1 MKRLIPIIAL
11 LAILMISSTYIIG
24 ILAVNDDTLD
34 VEGTAYEDSYEGN
47 VKVQTATS
55 SLFGIIPYILAIIAL
70 MIGLASLKKIYFK
83 R

>member
-11 LAILMISSTYIIG
+11 LAILTVFSSYVYG
-24 ILAVNDDTLD
+24 ILAVNDDNLN

-55 SLFGIIPYILAIIAL
+55 SIFAVFPMILVVIAL
-70 MIGLASLKKIYFK
+70 MIGLVSIKKAYF
-83 R
+83 RR

>member
-1 MKRLIPIIAL
+1 MKRLVPIIAL

-24 ILAVNDDTLD
+24 ILAVNDDNLN

-47 VKVQTATS
+47 AKIQTATS
-55 SLFGIIPYILAIIAL
+55 SIFGVIPMILVVIAL
-70 MIGLASLKKIYFK
+70 MIGLVSIKKAYFG